1 MGGRQE
7 GERGG
12 RGEWEW
18 VGWSRGMGDSGSRL
32 SAGWEVVG
40 ARGGCGE
47 RYVSGTCGLFVV
59 EFHINL

>member
-1 MGGRQE
+1 
-7 GERGG
+7 
-12 RGEWEW
+12 
-18 VGWSRGMGDSGSRL
+18 MGDSGSRL

-47 RYVSGTCGLFVV
+47 RYVSGTCRLFVV